1 MIFTF
6 KVPGKFISWGSI
18 KTKMS
23 NCIISLLIPT
33 IVEITVEGLPLLVRY
48 AFSHGGLDIILKM
61 CEIFLLSAP
70 SKSNTLL

>member
-33 IVEITVEGLPLLVRY
+33 IVEITMEALPLLVRY
-48 AFSHGGLDIILKM
+48 AFSYGGLHIIFKM
-61 CEIFLLSAP
+61 C
-70 SKSNTLL
+70 